1 MSYIS
6 IAQTIQLRQRPSE
19 QRTWNPNDVKDDCR
33 NGERIFQ
40 LPVLFLKAN
49 DAGIS
54 DKERLSRDFIG
65 ALVELE
71 DRLGQRRVHCNERDE
86 HGKLDP
92 RERPVTE
99 ERFFLHKQGVEHPKC
114 NNHNENDQRSQK
126 GDQGIRCKVR
136 ARRAFGR

>member
-1 MSYIS
+1 MSFYIRCTNYS
-6 IAQTIQLRQRPSE
+6 APTTPSP

-33 NGERIFQ
+33 NGERVFQ

-54 DKERLSRDFIG
+54 DKERLSCNFIG

-99 ERFFLHKQGVEHPKC
+99 ERFFLHNQGVEHPKC